1 MKRHA
6 LFGLI
11 FLIGSH
17 IAVAQDVRRCVRAD
31 GSVLFTDG
39 RCGEGDSELQQA
51 PPVKPATA
59 AAAQY
64 PGINRVISLPPGC
77 SRTADDLLYGIRTA
91 IEMRDTNQL
100 AKYYHWPDVS
110 SEQAE
115 RIMDQLEKL
124 VNSPLMDIQLVF
136 PVEAEQPLP
145 AMEEPPTDALE
156 TFEEPAEYIEPTPRR
171 RSAPY
176 AVKLLQLQSDT
187 SNQSR
192 STFLRLQRHFD
203 CWWVRY

>member
-51 PPVKPATA
+51 IPRQPSASATG
-59 AAAQY
+59 QY
-64 PGINRVISLPPGC
+64 PGIHRVISLPPGC

-156 TFEEPAEYIEPTPRR
+156 DFEEPYEYVEPTPRR
-171 RSAPY
+171 RSPPY

-192 STFLRLQRHFD
+192 STVLRLQRHFD